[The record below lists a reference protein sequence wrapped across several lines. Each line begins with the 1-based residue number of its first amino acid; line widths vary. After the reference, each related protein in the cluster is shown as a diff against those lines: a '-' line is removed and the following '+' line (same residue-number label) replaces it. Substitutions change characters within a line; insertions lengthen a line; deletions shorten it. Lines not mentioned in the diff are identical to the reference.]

1 MPDFKDI
8 TFDNFYKLYPRR
20 EKKSYAERCFKKLSI
35 KDRFDAYNGLINYI
49 KVWAMKCK
57 NEEWATKTQFIPL
70 PSSFINGRRWEDEI
84 ELPKAKKE
92 FKRDSTGRFFI
103 AYCSNI
109 NCNAGSDFYND
120 YEIKGDSKCCKA
132 ELLPKRK

>member
-8 TFDNFYKLYPRR
+8 TFDNFYKLYPRK
-20 EKKSYAERCFKKLSI
+20 EKKPYAERCFKKLSI

-49 KVWAMKCK
+49 KFWKASETEK
-57 NEEWATKTQFIPL
+57 QFIPH
-70 PSSFINGRRWEDEI
+70 PSSFINGRRWEDEV

-92 FKRDSTGRFFI
+92 FKLDATGRFFI

-109 NCNAGSDFYND
+109 NCNTGSDFYND
-120 YEIKGDSKCCKA
+120 YEIKGDSRCCKA
-132 ELLPKRK
+132 ELLPERKQWKKQ